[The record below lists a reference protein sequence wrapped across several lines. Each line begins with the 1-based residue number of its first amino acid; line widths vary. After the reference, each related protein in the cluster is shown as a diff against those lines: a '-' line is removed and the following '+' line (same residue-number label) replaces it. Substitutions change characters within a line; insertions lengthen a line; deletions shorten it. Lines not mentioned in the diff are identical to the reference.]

1 MFSKVAVA
9 FIAATAL
16 SALVVASPTP
26 GGVSASSCSTG
37 SLQCCNQVQS
47 ADSLGVSTL
56 LGLLGVVLQD
66 LNILVG
72 VSCSPISVVGVGSGN
87 ACSSNAVCCDNN
99 NVGGLLSVGCL
110 PLNL

>member
-1 MFSKVAVA
+1 MFSKLAVA
-9 FIAATAL
+9 FTAATAL
-16 SALVVASPTP
+16 STMVVASPTP
-26 GGVSASSCSTG
+26 GGAGAGSCSTG

-47 ADSLGVSTL
+47 ANSLGVSTL

-66 LNILVG
+66 LDILVG
-72 VSCSPISVVGVGSGN
+72 VSCSPINVVGVGSGN

-110 PLNL
+110 PVSL